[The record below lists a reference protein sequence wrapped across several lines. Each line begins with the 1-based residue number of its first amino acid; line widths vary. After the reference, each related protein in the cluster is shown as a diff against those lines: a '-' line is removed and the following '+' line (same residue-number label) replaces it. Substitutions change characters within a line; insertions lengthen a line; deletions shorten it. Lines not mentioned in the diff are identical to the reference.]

1 LGLLFQ
7 SQITIHKSQLFHR
20 RLLFL
25 LALVVLTRLLF
36 ALLVWHSDGPAG
48 FFRGDTFQYVKP
60 AQSLLHGSFSSS
72 GVFAPE
78 SAPELYRTPGYPL
91 LLALGIA
98 LHHLVLIAIAE
109 NLLLTAI
116 SAWLVWLIAEMLFPA
131 SNASAWAV
139 LLYCFEPLGLF
150 YANTLMSD
158 TAFTAGLLFF
168 VWLFLRLLRQPG
180 YQRIAHWPDY
190 ARIARRPSYARV
202 VLAAVV
208 LGAITYIRPVTL
220 YFGLCLSFLL
230 LLWPREW
237 PKKQR
242 IISAVLFPILFL
254 AMLAPWVIR
263 NIRLADYKGFSTAQ
277 EWNLYFTFG
286 VELQATVEHRGVAA
300 AVQQAAVMTPEQYLE
315 MHPEQRTW
323 SEGQKARFWATEA
336 QRMIL
341 EHPLV
346 FVRIYGRNCFAVL
359 FNPGVTEVLRELGLF
374 PPDRTTFST
383 QFDHGYFSAM
393 GWLLRQYPLA
403 AVLLPLMLAQLLL
416 YYALAFA
423 GLRKLPLEIRIFMV
437 GMCVYF
443 VLVSGFLTAGA
454 RFRMPIMPLVCV
466 AAGLA
471 IARWKRAATSEANL
485 AADSHV

>member
-20 RLLFL
+20 RPLFL
-25 LALVVLTRLLF
+25 LALVVLTRILF

-91 LLALGIA
+91 LLALGIV

-109 NLLLTAI
+109 NLLLAAI

-150 YANTLMSD
+150 YVNTLMSD

-168 VWLFLRLLRQPG
+168 VWLFLRLLRQP
-180 YQRIAHWPDY
+180 H
-190 ARIARRPSYARV
+190 YARV
-202 VLAAVV
+202 ALAAVV

-230 LLWPREW
+230 LLWSREC

-242 IISAVLFPILFL
+242 LISAVLFPVLFL

-263 NIRLADYKGFSTAQ
+263 NMRLADYKGFSTAQ

-300 AVQQAAVMTPEQYLE
+300 AVQQAAVMKPEQYLE
-315 MHPEQRTW
+315 IHPEQRTW
-323 SEGQKARFWATEA
+323 SEGEKARFWAREA
-336 QRMIL
+336 RRMVL
-341 EHPLV
+341 AHPMV
-346 FVRIYGRNCFAVL
+346 FIRIYARNCFALL

-374 PPDRTTFST
+374 PTDRTAFTT
-383 QFDHGYFSAM
+383 QFDRGYFSAVW
-393 GWLLRQYPLA
+393 WLLRQYPLA

-416 YYALAFA
+416 YYALAFL

-466 AAGLA
+466 AAGVA
-471 IARWKRAATSEANL
+471 IVGWKDKLQSRTRSTIG
-485 AADSHV
+485 

>member
-1 LGLLFQ
+1 
-7 SQITIHKSQLFHR
+7 
-20 RLLFL
+20 
-25 LALVVLTRLLF
+25 
-36 ALLVWHSDGPAG
+36 
-48 FFRGDTFQYVKP
+48 
-60 AQSLLHGSFSSS
+60 
-72 GVFAPE
+72 
-78 SAPELYRTPGYPL
+78 
-91 LLALGIA
+91 
-98 LHHLVLIAIAE
+98 
-109 NLLLTAI
+109 
-116 SAWLVWLIAEMLFPA
+116 
-131 SNASAWAV
+131 
-139 LLYCFEPLGLF
+139 
-150 YANTLMSD
+150 
-158 TAFTAGLLFF
+158 
-168 VWLFLRLLRQPG
+168 LFLRVLRQPG
-180 YQRIAHWPDY
+180 Y
-190 ARIARRPSYARV
+190 ARV
-202 VLAAVV
+202 ALAAVV
-208 LGAITYIRPVTL
+208 LGGTTYVRPVTL
-220 YFGLCLSFLL
+220 YFGICLSLL
-230 LLWPREW
+230 WLLWPRELPW
-237 PKKQR
+237 RQR
-242 IISAVLFPILFL
+242 IAHAVLFPLVFL
-254 AMLAPWVIR
+254 ATLAPWVVR

-277 EWNLYFTFG
+277 EWNLYFTFD

-336 QRMIL
+336 RRMIL

-454 RFRMPIMPLVCV
+454 RFRMPIMPLVCISASV
-466 AAGLA
+466 AIVGWKDKLRSRTRSGLT
-471 IARWKRAATSEANL
+471 RG
-485 AADSHV
+485 